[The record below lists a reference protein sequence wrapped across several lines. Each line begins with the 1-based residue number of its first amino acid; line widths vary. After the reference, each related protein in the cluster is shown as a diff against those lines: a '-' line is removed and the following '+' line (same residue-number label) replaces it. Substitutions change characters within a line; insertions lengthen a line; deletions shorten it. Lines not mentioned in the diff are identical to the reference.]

1 MHKPV
6 GTIKDALDNIA
17 SNKYVLPAIQREF
30 EWNQYQ
36 ICNLFDSVMQGY
48 PFGELLFWNIDQA
61 NSHNFRW
68 YGFVRDY
75 HERNNRHC
83 PNLGRLSDRALTAIL
98 DGQQRLTSFNIG
110 LRGSMSVRLPRMWVT
125 SPYPKRVLGLDLLAS
140 TDLDE
145 EGRRYTFAFRDEHRM
160 GWNNN
165 RLWFRVSDILNMKK
179 GPDMLRW
186 INAQGVT
193 IEQSE
198 IAFEKLDQLF
208 RVICEER
215 SLHCY
220 EETDQ
225 DITRV
230 LNIFFRCNRGGTRLS
245 YSDLL
250 LSTAVSQWTEL
261 DAREEVHGLV
271 DEMNQVRPGLSFN
284 KDFVLKAGLM
294 LIDIASVGF
303 QLENFTY
310 NNMLKLED
318 QWKPHIRQALLE
330 TVELADNFGF
340 DDRTIRASN
349 SLLPV
354 AYYLNKIG
362 SPANFESSD
371 TYVNERRAIRGWLTR
386 SILKPGIWGSGL
398 DTLLT
403 ALREVIR
410 NANGKEFPVAEIR
423 RVMAQRGKSLDF
435 GEEEIEELVDMHSS
449 DPRLFSL
456 LAILFP
462 YIGSR
467 GASDI
472 DHVFPRSRFT
482 SPRLQGAGVASEQIE
497 EFRSRYE
504 RLANLHLLDAGV
516 NRDDKRATLP
526 ADWLEVHCPD
536 DQSRQV
542 YCDRHLLGDVPREIA
557 GFMEFYEARRA
568 RLKQRIAELINTI

>member
-17 SNKYVLPAIQREF
+17 SNKYVLPAIQRELV
-30 EWNQYQ
+30 WDQDQ

-48 PFGELLFWNIDQA
+48 PFGELLLWNIEQE

-75 HERNNRHC
+75 HERDNRHC
-83 PNLGRLSDRALTAIL
+83 PNLGPMSNRALTAIL
-98 DGQQRLTSFNIG
+98 DGQQRLTAFNIG
-110 LRGSMSVRLPRMWVT
+110 LRGSISVRLPRMRVT
-125 SPYPKRVLGLDLLAS
+125 STYPKQVLALDLLAP

-145 EGRRYTFAFRDEHRM
+145 EGHRYTFAFRNEHRL
-160 GWNNN
+160 GWDNG
-165 RLWFRVSDILNMKK
+165 RLWFRVSDILDMKK

-186 INAQGVT
+186 INAQDVT
-193 IEQSE
+193 TEQSE
-198 IAFEKLDQLF
+198 SAFEKLDQLF
-208 RVICEER
+208 RVICEES

-225 DITRV
+225 DIVRV
-230 LNIFFRCNRGGTRLS
+230 LRIFERCNRGGTPLS

-250 LSTAVSQWTEL
+250 LSTAVTQWQTL
-261 DAREEVHGLV
+261 DAREEVHSLV
-271 DEMNQVRPGLSFN
+271 DDMNRVSPGLSFN
-284 KDFVLKAGLM
+284 KDFALKAGLM

-303 QLENFTY
+303 QLENFTF

-318 QWKPHIRQALLE
+318 QWKPHICQALLE
-330 TVELADNFGF
+330 TVELADSFGF
-340 DDRTIRASN
+340 DNRTIRASN
-349 SLLPV
+349 SLLPI

-362 SPANFESSD
+362 SPTNFESSD
-371 TYVNERRAIRGWLTR
+371 AYVNERRAIRGWLTR

-410 NANGKEFPVAEIR
+410 DADGKEFPVAKLRE
-423 RVMAQRGKSLDF
+423 VMAQRGKSLDF
-435 GEEEIEELVDMHSS
+435 GEAEIEDLVNMHYS

-456 LAILFP
+456 LTILFFD
-462 YIGSR
+462 IGSR

-482 SPRLQGAGVASEQIE
+482 PARLRNAGVPTEQIE
-497 EFRSRYE
+497 EFRSRCD
-504 RLANLHLLDAGV
+504 RLANLQLLDGV
-516 NRDDKRATLP
+516 VNKEKRATLP

-536 DQSRQV
+536 VPSRQA

-557 GFMEFYEARRA
+557 GFMEFYEARRE
-568 RLKQRIAELINTI
+568 RLKQRIAELINTL

>member
-30 EWNQYQ
+30 EWGQDQ
-36 ICNLFDSVMQGY
+36 ICDLFDTVMQGY
-48 PFGELLFWNIDQA
+48 PFGELLFWNIDQE

-83 PNLGRLSDRALTAIL
+83 PNLGRLPDRALTAIL

-125 SPYPKRVLGLDLLAS
+125 SPYPKRVLGLDLLAP

-145 EGRRYTFAFRDEHRM
+145 EGRRYTFEFRDEHRL
-160 GWNNN
+160 GWDNG
-165 RLWFRVSDILNMKK
+165 RLWFRVSDILSMKK

-193 IEQSE
+193 TEQSE
-198 IAFEKLDQLF
+198 RAFEKLDLLF

-250 LSTAVSQWTEL
+250 MSTAVSQWTEL
-261 DAREEVHGLV
+261 DARDEVHGLV

-303 QLENFTY
+303 QLENFTRD
-310 NNMLKLED
+310 NMSKLEKE
-318 QWKPHIRQALLE
+318 WRPHIRQALLE
-330 TVELADNFGF
+330 TVELADSFGF

-349 SLLPV
+349 SLLPI

-362 SPANFESSD
+362 SPPNFESSD
-371 TYVNERRAIRGWLTR
+371 VYVNERNAIQGWLLR
-386 SILKPGIWGSGL
+386 SILKRGIWGSGL

-410 NANGKEFPVAEIR
+410 NANGKEFPATEIR
-423 RVMAQRGKSLDF
+423 RVMAQRGKNLDF
-435 GEEEIEELVDMHSS
+435 GEEEIEGLVDMHSS
-449 DPRLFSL
+449 DPNLFSL
-456 LAILFP
+456 LTILFP
-462 YIGSR
+462 HIGSR

-472 DHVFPRSRFT
+472 DHVFPKSRFT
-482 SPRLQGAGVASEQIE
+482 TARLRDAGVATEQIE
-497 EFRSRYE
+497 DFRDRYD
-504 RLANLHLLDAGV
+504 RLANLQLLDGIV
-516 NRDDKRATLP
+516 NIEKRATLP

-536 DQSRQV
+536 DPSRQA
-542 YCDRHLLGDVPREIA
+542 YCDRHLLGDVPKDIT
-557 GFMEFYEARRA
+557 GFMEFYEARRE
-568 RLKQRIAELINTI
+568 RLKQRIAELINTL

>member
-1 MHKPV
+1 MCY
-6 GTIKDALDNIA
+6 GIA
-17 SNKYVLPAIQREF
+17 SNAIT
-30 EWNQYQ
+30 W
-36 ICNLFDSVMQGY
+36 
-48 PFGELLFWNIDQA
+48 
-61 NSHNFRW
+61 
-68 YGFVRDY
+68 
-75 HERNNRHC
+75 
-83 PNLGRLSDRALTAIL
+83 
-98 DGQQRLTSFNIG
+98 
-110 LRGSMSVRLPRMWVT
+110 
-125 SPYPKRVLGLDLLAS
+125 
-140 TDLDE
+140 
-145 EGRRYTFAFRDEHRM
+145 
-160 GWNNN
+160 
-165 RLWFRVSDILNMKK
+165 
-179 GPDMLRW
+179 
-186 INAQGVT
+186 
-193 IEQSE
+193 
-198 IAFEKLDQLF
+198 
-208 RVICEER
+208 
-215 SLHCY
+215 
-220 EETDQ
+220 
-225 DITRV
+225 
-230 LNIFFRCNRGGTRLS
+230 
-245 YSDLL
+245 
-250 LSTAVSQWTEL
+250 
-261 DAREEVHGLV
+261 V

-303 QLENFTY
+303 QLENFTRD
-310 NNMLKLED
+310 NMAKLEKE
-318 QWKPHIRQALLE
+318 WLPHIRQALLE

-403 ALREVIR
+403 ALREVVR

-536 DQSRQV
+536 DQSRQA

-568 RLKQRIAELINTI
+568 RLKQRIAELINTL

>member
-48 PFGELLFWNIDQA
+48 PFGELLFWNIDQE

-83 PNLGRLSDRALTAIL
+83 PNLGRLPKRALTAIL
-98 DGQQRLTSFNIG
+98 DGQQRLTAFNIG

-145 EGRRYTFAFRDEHRM
+145 EGRRYTFAFRDEHRL

-165 RLWFRVSDILNMKK
+165 RLWFRVSDILSMKK

-193 IEQSE
+193 TKQSE
-198 IAFEKLDQLF
+198 VAFEKLDQLF

-220 EETDQ
+220 EEADQ

-303 QLENFTY
+303 QLENFTRD
-310 NNMLKLED
+310 NMAKLEKE
-318 QWKPHIRQALLE
+318 WLPHIRQALLE

-362 SPANFESSD
+362 SPPNFEASD
-371 TYVNERRAIRGWLTR
+371 AYVKERSAIRGWLLR

-435 GEEEIEELVDMHSS
+435 GEQEIEELVDMHSS

-456 LAILFP
+456 LTILFP
-462 YIGSR
+462 NIGSR
-467 GASDI
+467 SASDI
-472 DHVFPRSRFT
+472 DHVFPKSRFT
-482 SPRLQGAGVASEQIE
+482 TARLRDAGVATEQIE
-497 EFRSRYE
+497 EFRDRYE
-504 RLANLHLLDAGV
+504 RLSNLQLLDHTV
-516 NRDDKRATLP
+516 NNEKRATLP

-542 YCDRHLLGDVPREIA
+542 YCDRHLLGNVPKDIT
-557 GFMEFYEARRA
+557 GFMEFYEARRE

>member
-1 MHKPV
+1 
-6 GTIKDALDNIA
+6 
-17 SNKYVLPAIQREF
+17 
-30 EWNQYQ
+30 
-36 ICNLFDSVMQGY
+36 
-48 PFGELLFWNIDQA
+48 
-61 NSHNFRW
+61 
-68 YGFVRDY
+68 
-75 HERNNRHC
+75 
-83 PNLGRLSDRALTAIL
+83 
-98 DGQQRLTSFNIG
+98 
-110 LRGSMSVRLPRMWVT
+110 
-125 SPYPKRVLGLDLLAS
+125 
-140 TDLDE
+140 
-145 EGRRYTFAFRDEHRM
+145 
-160 GWNNN
+160 
-165 RLWFRVSDILNMKK
+165 
-179 GPDMLRW
+179 
-186 INAQGVT
+186 
-193 IEQSE
+193 
-198 IAFEKLDQLF
+198 
-208 RVICEER
+208 
-215 SLHCY
+215 
-220 EETDQ
+220 
-225 DITRV
+225 
-230 LNIFFRCNRGGTRLS
+230 
-245 YSDLL
+245 
-250 LSTAVSQWTEL
+250 
-261 DAREEVHGLV
+261 
-271 DEMNQVRPGLSFN
+271 MNQVRPGLSFN

-303 QLENFTY
+303 QLENFTRD
-310 NNMLKLED
+310 NMAKLEKE
-318 QWKPHIRQALLE
+318 WLPHIRQALLE

-362 SPANFESSD
+362 SPANFESGD

-403 ALREVIR
+403 ALREVVR

-536 DQSRQV
+536 DQSRQA

-568 RLKQRIAELINTI
+568 RLKQRIAELINTL

>member
-30 EWNQYQ
+30 EWSQYQ

-48 PFGELLFWNIDQA
+48 PFGELLFWNIDQE

-83 PNLGRLSDRALTAIL
+83 PNLGRLPDRALTAIL

-125 SPYPKRVLGLDLLAS
+125 SPYPKRVLGLELLAP

-165 RLWFRVSDILNMKK
+165 RLWFKVSNILDMKK

-193 IEQSE
+193 TEQSE

-303 QLENFTY
+303 QLENFTRG
-310 NNMLKLED
+310 NMSKLEKE
-318 QWKPHIRQALLE
+318 WLPHIRQSLLE

-349 SLLPV
+349 SLLPI

-362 SPANFESSD
+362 SPANFDSSD

-386 SILKPGIWGSGL
+386 SILKQGIWGSGL

-410 NANGKEFPVAEIR
+410 NANGKDFPVAEIR

-467 GASDI
+467 GTSDI

-482 SPRLQGAGVASEQIE
+482 APRLQGAGVASEQIE

-516 NRDDKRATLP
+516 NRDDKRAALP
-526 ADWLEVHCPD
+526 ADWLKGHCPD
-536 DQSRQV
+536 DPSRQA
-542 YCDRHLLGDVPREIA
+542 YCDRHLLGDVPKDIT
-557 GFMEFYEARRA
+557 GFMEFYEARRE
-568 RLKQRIAELINTI
+568 RLKQRIADLINTL